1 MKLYRLPIDF
11 IFIRHTRECGYNE
24 PNMGNTFL
32 ATLDKAQQAQITG
45 LVSTQKPDLLAIVAK
60 RAEISKTL
68 KQFLQQGAVDEATVV
83 NLAKQYGELDGAI
96 SYDYA
101 KNFSTVGNSL
111 TANQNATLMALRK
124 TATDEAGGTPDYDNQ
139 CGKGYLY
146 SAPMPSD
153 APPLIDTDFLFGACK
168 AAASACSTNWDCC
181 SFSCGDNQ
189 VCPAPFKLS
198 SPAFQDGGTLPITY
212 TCEDAKGG
220 VSPPLA
226 WTGAPSGTVEFA
238 ITATTLAVDGKKWN
252 WVLYGIPASV
262 TSLAANT
269 TGIGTTGASTDSPDL
284 KFYPPCSSGSG
295 PRIYTFT
302 LYALST
308 KPTFS
313 TSPVSGAVLADAIG
327 PVTIGSRQ
335 MSVTYTFATGH

>member
-1 MKLYRLPIDF
+1 M
-11 IFIRHTRECGYNE
+11 
-24 PNMGNTFL
+24 
-32 ATLDKAQQAQITG
+32 
-45 LVSTQKPDLLAIVAK
+45 
-60 RAEISKTL
+60 
-68 KQFLQQGAVDEATVV
+68 
-83 NLAKQYGELDGAI
+83 
-96 SYDYA
+96 
-101 KNFSTVGNSL
+101 
-111 TANQNATLMALRK
+111 
-124 TATDEAGGTPDYDNQ
+124 
-139 CGKGYLY
+139 
-146 SAPMPSD
+146 
-153 APPLIDTDFLFGACK
+153 
-168 AAASACSTNWDCC
+168 
-181 SFSCGDNQ
+181 
-189 VCPAPFKLS
+189 
-198 SPAFQDGGTLPITY
+198 
-212 TCEDAKGG
+212 
-220 VSPPLA
+220 SPPLA

-335 MSVTYTFATGH
+335 MSVTYTFATLSRTRPQELQPRWTGIDSHHEHTQNRIGTLHGQFLPLPNGGSAAES